1 MVTCAGRFP
10 LGFWRQ
16 KRDSLSKR
24 FLGLGVEFAMKFSRI
39 GCLLAFMM
47 CSLLPCF
54 AHHMAVVVN
63 KDNGL
68 AEVGSAHLS
77 KIFRLEVKK
86 WHDGKDVILVLH
98 KNSSGEMITLE
109 RLNKMSSS
117 ELKSFIASHQGSITT
132 VDSDEDVLKMVE
144 TTPGAVGLVDVR
156 SINDQVNVVRVDG
169 KLPMEDG
176 YLPH

>member
-1 MVTCAGRFP
+1 M
-10 LGFWRQ
+10 
-16 KRDSLSKR
+16 KR
-24 FLGLGVEFAMKFSRI
+24 SRI
-39 GCLLAFMM
+39 CYLFAFVL

-63 KDNGL
+63 KDNNVG
-68 AEVGSAHLS
+68 EVGSAHLA

-98 KNSSGEMITLE
+98 KNSSGEMATLE
-109 RLNKMSSS
+109 RLDKMSSS
-117 ELKSFIASHQGSITT
+117 ELKSFIAAHQGSITT
-132 VDSDEDVLKMVE
+132 VDSDEDVLKLVE
-144 TTPGAVGLVDVR
+144 TTPGAMGLVDVR
-156 SINDQVNVVRVDG
+156 SINDQINVVRVDG

>member
-1 MVTCAGRFP
+1 
-10 LGFWRQ
+10 
-16 KRDSLSKR
+16 
-24 FLGLGVEFAMKFSRI
+24 MKFSRI
-39 GCLLAFMM
+39 CCLFAFMM
-47 CSLLPCF
+47 VSLLPCF

-63 KDNGL
+63 KDNGMGD
-68 AEVGSAHLS
+68 VNSAHLA
-77 KIFRLEVKK
+77 KIVRLEVKK

-98 KNSSGEMITLE
+98 KDSAGEMSTLE
-109 RLNKMSSS
+109 RLSKMSAN
-117 ELKSFIASHQGSITT
+117 ELKSFIAAHQSSITR
-132 VDSDEDVLKMVE
+132 VDSDEDVLKVVE

>member
-1 MVTCAGRFP
+1 
-10 LGFWRQ
+10 
-16 KRDSLSKR
+16 
-24 FLGLGVEFAMKFSRI
+24 MKFSRI
-39 GCLLAFMM
+39 CCLFGFVMF
-47 CSLLPCF
+47 SLLPCF

-63 KDNGL
+63 KDNSIGD
-68 AEVGSAHLS
+68 VNSAHLA
-77 KIFRLEVKK
+77 KIIRLEVKK

-98 KNSSGEMITLE
+98 KDSAGEMSTLE
-109 RLNKMSSS
+109 RLSKMSAS
-117 ELKSFIASHQGSITT
+117 ELKSFIAAHQGSITT
-132 VDSDEDVLKMVE
+132 VDSDEDVLKVVE